1 MHVECKEVVHHL
13 GESGHAGSHEMGLV
27 DGQADFQAT
36 HHRGELAAVH
46 PGGHRRL
53 LQLEDAVDLAGRHI
67 AAGQVIQAQ
76 HLLQC
81 RKPAGSE
88 RQLVQRQVR
97 DQAPLCVAAVAES
110 QRLGRLAQQADRLGR
125 AAALDGQV
133 ASGHADRQLVGQ
145 VAIAAGRRS

>member
-53 LQLEDAVDLAGRHI
+53 LQLEDAVDVGLLGFQVDAGRTLAL
-67 AAGQVIQAQ
+67 AA
-76 HLLQC
+76 
-81 RKPAGSE
+81 
-88 RQLVQRQVR
+88 LVQRGHR
-97 DQAPLCVAAVAES
+97 
-110 QRLGRLAQQADRLGR
+110 RILGLQPRHD
-125 AAALDGQV
+125 ALTPMPPENFDSW
-133 ASGHADRQLVGQ
+133 AMSPYLE
-145 VAIAAGRRS
+145 